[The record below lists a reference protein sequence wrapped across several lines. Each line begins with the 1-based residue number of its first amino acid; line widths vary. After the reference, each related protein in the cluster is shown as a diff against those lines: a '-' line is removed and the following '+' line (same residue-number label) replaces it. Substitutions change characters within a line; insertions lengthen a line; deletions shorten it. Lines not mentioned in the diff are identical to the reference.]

1 MISRNGNLLRSGA
14 ATLFAALVL
23 AGCDGGRNS
32 LDPEMRY
39 TGGTPLT
46 LPGPGDGVVAYETFE
61 VCKYGSNA
69 DFDYAVTDRATG
81 APVRSGTVTITDG
94 SCTVLALSGGTGQTV
109 TVTEV
114 VPAGY
119 TLDSVVV
126 TVLTQSG
133 TTTTTVSGPTVTDVI
148 GGGPVGLRGVVAKFY
163 NSRIPTYSI
172 GDFVWSDLNNNGI
185 QDPGEPG
192 LANITVTLSGAAS
205 ASTQTDVNGYYLF
218 TGLYAGA
225 YTVTVGT
232 PSGYLASPSGAGSDP
247 ARDSNGSPASV
258 TLTNADDL
266 TIDFGFYPIPPTTVT
281 LCKVGSA
288 ADFTV
293 SVDGVPDSQSLG
305 NGWCRVVHSHQG
317 GTPDQ
322 TVVIT
327 ELVPTGYQLDS
338 IRVAGGSLYTG
349 TTSVTL
355 TSGDAGN
362 VTVTFYNSELPTGG
376 GQGCTPGYWKQ
387 SHHFDSWPSQY
398 SPHQAFSSVFAN
410 AFPGKTLVQVL
421 GLGGG
426 GLNALGRHTVAA
438 LLNAASSGV
447 NYDLAA
453 AAVISA
459 FNAAYASGSYETQ
472 KNIFAGYNEQGC
484 PLN

>member
-1 MISRNGNLLRSGA
+1 
-14 ATLFAALVL
+14 LV
-23 AGCDGGRNS
+23 
-32 LDPEMRY
+32 
-39 TGGTPLT
+39 

-69 DFDYAVTDRATG
+69 DFNYAVTDRATG

-94 SCTVLALSGGTGQTV
+94 SCTVLALAGGIGQRV
-109 TVTEV
+109 TATEV
-114 VPAGY
+114 VPSGH

-126 TVLTQSG
+126 TVLTTSG
-133 TTTTTVSGPTVTDVI
+133 TTTYTVAGPTVIDSI
-148 GGGPVGLRGVVAKFY
+148 GGGPVGLRGVVAKFF

-172 GDFVWSDLNNNGI
+172 GDFVWSDLDNDGI

-192 LANITVTLSGAAS
+192 LANITVTLGGAAS
-205 ASTQTDVNGYYLF
+205 GSTQTDVNGYYLF
-218 TGLYAGA
+218 PGLYAGS

-232 PSGYLASPSGAGSDP
+232 PSGYVASPSNAGSDP
-247 ARDSNGSPASV
+247 AKDSNGSPASV

-293 SVDGVPDSQSLG
+293 SVDGSPSNYSLG
-305 NGWCRVVHSHQG
+305 NGWCTVVNTHRG

-322 TVVIT
+322 TVVLT
-327 ELVPTGYQLDS
+327 EIVPTGYQLDS
-338 IRVAGGSLYTG
+338 IRVLGGALYTG
-349 TTSVTL
+349 TTSATV

-362 VTVTFYNSELPTGG
+362 VTVTFYNRALPPPPSGG
-376 GQGCTPGYWKQ
+376 EGCTPGYWKQ

-398 SPHQAFSSVFAN
+398 SPYQAFSSVFAN
-410 AFPGKTLVQVL
+410 AFPGKTLLQVL

-438 LLNAASSGV
+438 LLNSASSGV
-447 NYDLAA
+447 DYDLAT
-453 AAVISA
+453 AAVINA
-459 FNAAYASGSYETQ
+459 FNAAYASGSYEAQ